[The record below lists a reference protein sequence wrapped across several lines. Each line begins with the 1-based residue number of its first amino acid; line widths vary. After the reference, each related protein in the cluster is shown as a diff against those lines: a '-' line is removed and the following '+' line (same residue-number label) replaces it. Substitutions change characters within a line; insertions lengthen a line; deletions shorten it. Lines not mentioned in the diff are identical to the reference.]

1 MIQFHDLTGKTVV
14 FADYHLTGL
23 LTFMESLRY
32 GTHMPYQ
39 SYQENTQRIG
49 ADVVQ
54 IPGLSRKF
62 LCGYHQ
68 HTFYLSQ
75 THVDALI
82 VLFTHEKQ
90 RQDRELNAFFTSLL
104 TA

>member
-23 LTFMESLRY
+23 LSFMESLRY
-32 GTHMPYQ
+32 DTHMPYQ
-39 SYQENTQRIG
+39 SYQENPQRIG
-49 ADVVQ
+49 ADAVT
-54 IPGLSRKF
+54 IPGLSRKY

-75 THVDALI
+75 IQVDALI
-82 VLFTHEKQ
+82 AGLTYEKQ
-90 RQDRELNAFFTSLL
+90 RQDRELDAFFKNLL

>member
-1 MIQFHDLTGKTVV
+1 MIQFHDLTDKTVV

-39 SYQENTQRIG
+39 SYQENPQRIG
-49 ADVVQ
+49 ADAVH
-54 IPGLSRKF
+54 IPGLCHKF

-68 HTFYLSQ
+68 HTFYLSPPQ
-75 THVDALI
+75 VDALI

-90 RQDRELNAFFTSLL
+90 RQDRELATFFNRLF